1 MSVFAALFSSS
12 RAMMTQSHVM
22 ERISGNV
29 SNMNTVGYKSFDA
42 HLREAVNHVTPLG
55 KHMSVGSVDVR
66 HAEKQ
71 GVMLTTGRNL
81 DLGINGS
88 GFFITNPEFSGS
100 GEQAYTRNGSF
111 GSKLGEDGNA
121 YLAALNGN
129 YVLGWEAAEDGTIS
143 TSGEPGPIQID
154 SVEALDGLATT
165 EALFAGN
172 VDPSSTRSH
181 NFAVSIWSNP
191 DEEGENALHS
201 LVMTWTPDPVNK
213 NTWTVS
219 YSTSGPDGVNRP
231 STAAPTTVNFD
242 GKGQITSPLDEQT
255 VDVTYDDGTTGSVSL
270 DLSKMTQFAGTGFTE
285 NFREIN
291 GYAQG
296 RVSDRMFDAFGRLNV
311 FYSNGESR
319 VTHQLALADFPAP
332 QNLDDIGDTMFTYN
346 QQAGEMTIFGID
358 NVFERTALVPGALEQ
373 STVDLATEFSRMI
386 MTQKAYSCSATVFRS
401 TDEMIRTASDL
412 KG

>member
-42 HLREAVNHVTPLG
+42 HLRDAVNHVTPMGNQL
-55 KHMSVGSVDVR
+55 SVGSVDVR

-81 DLGINGS
+81 DLGINGA
-88 GFFITNPEFSGS
+88 GFFITNPEFSGA
-100 GEQAYTRNGSF
+100 GEQAYTRSGSF

-129 YVLGWEAAEDGTIS
+129 YVLGWAAAEDGTIN
-143 TSGEPGPIQID
+143 TAGEPGPVQVD
-154 SVEALDGLATT
+154 SVEPLDGLATT
-165 EALFAGN
+165 RATFAGN
-172 VDPSSTRSH
+172 VDPSTNKADRFGV
-181 NFAVSIWSNP
+181 NVWSNP
-191 DEEGENALHS
+191 DAEGENDLHS
-201 LVMTWTPDPVNK
+201 LVMTWTKDPNLQ

-219 YSTSGPDGVNRP
+219 FATQGPTGSSQPVDP
-231 STAAPTTVNFD
+231 TATTVTFSGNGRLLSPAD
-242 GKGQITSPLDEQT
+242 PIT
-255 VDVTYDDGTTGSVSL
+255 VTPTDTDLSAVTL
-270 DLSKMTQFAGTGFTE
+270 DLTNMTQYAGTGFTE
-285 NFREIN
+285 NYQDVN

-296 RVSDRMFDAFGRLNV
+296 RVSDRTFDAFGRLNV
-311 FYSNGESR
+311 FYSNGQSR

-332 QNLDDIGDTMFTYN
+332 QNLDDIGDTMFHYN
-346 QQAGEMTIFGID
+346 QKAGEMDVFGIE
-358 NVFERTALVPGALEQ
+358 NAFERTSLVPGALEQ

-386 MTQKAYSCSATVFRS
+386 MTQKAYSVSATVFRS